1 MMVYNECGGYMK
13 ILCPAKI
20 NLFLNV
26 LGKEDKMHTLFLI
39 NQTVDLFDEI
49 ELEITKDG
57 NIKIVSE
64 DDIPLD
70 ETNSIYKAALLFK
83 ETYNIKDGFVFYVKK
98 RIPMMSGLGGE
109 STDAAGTLHLLNE
122 YYNLGID
129 KNELADLGLNIGSDV
144 PFFVHSG
151 FKIVKST
158 GGVIEEVPF
167 DNPFNHYIIIKPE
180 FGLSTKE
187 MYHKIDSEPFE
198 VIDSSRMPYND
209 FMKVV
214 PDSILDIKN
223 HLDSLDLENHTL
235 SGSGS
240 AYYIP
245 LKSVD
250 KHLLKEL
257 KEKYHD
263 CFVTMLSNTEGYI
276 IEGNNVRRI
285 YNNDNY
291 KRYVKSPRRD

>member
-1 MMVYNECGGYMK
+1 
-13 ILCPAKI
+13 
-20 NLFLNV
+20 
-26 LGKEDKMHTLFLI
+26 
-39 NQTVDLFDEI
+39 
-49 ELEITKDG
+49 
-57 NIKIVSE
+57 
-64 DDIPLD
+64 
-70 ETNSIYKAALLFK
+70 
-83 ETYNIKDGFVFYVKK
+83 
-98 RIPMMSGLGGE
+98 
-109 STDAAGTLHLLNE
+109 
-122 YYNLGID
+122 
-129 KNELADLGLNIGSDV
+129 
-144 PFFVHSG
+144 
-151 FKIVKST
+151 
-158 GGVIEEVPF
+158 
-167 DNPFNHYIIIKPE
+167 
-180 FGLSTKE
+180 
-187 MYHKIDSEPFE
+187 
-198 VIDSSRMPYND
+198 MPYND

-285 YNNDNY
+285 YFFAFF
-291 KRYVKSPRRD
+291 VFL